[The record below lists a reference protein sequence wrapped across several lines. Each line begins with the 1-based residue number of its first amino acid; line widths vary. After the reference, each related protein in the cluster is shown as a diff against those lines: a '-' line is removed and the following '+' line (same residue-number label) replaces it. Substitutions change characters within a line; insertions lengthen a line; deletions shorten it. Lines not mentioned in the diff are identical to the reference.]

1 MAEYTIVTA
10 FPDRHTVGQ
19 VDQELRRA
27 GVVLNEMEVIDR
39 SRGDVAAH
47 LRARSVLDADARHYA
62 QEVAQGRV
70 LLVGYVDAAD
80 MERAVDILDNYGP
93 VEQRDPVSTA
103 ASQMRDT
110 DAGGP
115 SRSPNVAD
123 TTPAERSSEPP
134 LVGERGAE
142 REIAAGGETVIP
154 VTEEQLQVGKRTV
167 QRGGVRVR
175 TYVVETPVEEPV
187 RLRDET
193 VRVERRAIDSDR
205 PASEADF
212 QERTVE
218 VTETDEEAVVAK
230 SARVTEEVVIS
241 KDVQERTEPVRETVR
256 RTEVEVDDRTTD
268 RGSDRIATERSDL
281 PTEHDDKV

>member
-1 MAEYTIVTA
+1 
-10 FPDRHTVGQ
+10 
-19 VDQELRRA
+19 
-27 GVVLNEMEVIDR
+27 
-39 SRGDVAAH
+39 
-47 LRARSVLDADARHYA
+47 
-62 QEVAQGRV
+62 
-70 LLVGYVDAAD
+70 
-80 MERAVDILDNYGP
+80 
-93 VEQRDPVSTA
+93 
-103 ASQMRDT
+103 
-110 DAGGP
+110 
-115 SRSPNVAD
+115 
-123 TTPAERSSEPP
+123 
-134 LVGERGAE
+134 
-142 REIAAGGETVIP
+142 VIP

-193 VRVERRAIDSDR
+193 VRVERRAIHPDR

-281 PTEHDDKV
+281 PTERDDKV